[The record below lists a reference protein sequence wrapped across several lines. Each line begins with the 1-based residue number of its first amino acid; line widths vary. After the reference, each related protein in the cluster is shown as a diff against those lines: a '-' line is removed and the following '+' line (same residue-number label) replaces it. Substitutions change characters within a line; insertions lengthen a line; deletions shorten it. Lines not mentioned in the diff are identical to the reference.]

1 MITKSATPATRERL
15 LLLTDKEHGRDGFWI
30 AQKDPELRGPG
41 EFLGTRQ
48 SGLPGL
54 KVAQLSDFA
63 TMQQAREAAELL
75 FAQDPQLTSFPQLS
89 RQVERFWRG
98 QGDVN

>member
-1 MITKSATPATRERL
+1 MERL
-15 LLLTDKEHGRDGFWI
+15 QVMVRESDGFRI
-30 AQKDPELRGPG
+30 AEEDLRLRGPG

-54 KVAQLSDFA
+54 RVAQLSDTA
-63 TMQQAREAAELL
+63 TLQQAREAAQML
-75 FAQDPQLTSFPQLS
+75 FEQDPQLVSFPQLS